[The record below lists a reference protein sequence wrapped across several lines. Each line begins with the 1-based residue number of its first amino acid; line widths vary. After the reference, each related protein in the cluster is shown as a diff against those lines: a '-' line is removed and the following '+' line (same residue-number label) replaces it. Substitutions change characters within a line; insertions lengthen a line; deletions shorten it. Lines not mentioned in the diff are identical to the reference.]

1 MPRGGAAKAP
11 RKLVTLS
18 VNQKLEHIRK
28 LEAGASVKSVCEEY
42 GVKKQTVSDI
52 RKAKDKLLAFS
63 LKYYVVEGREN
74 SFVGGRK
81 RMRVSK
87 DENLKEAITKWFV
100 QQRSCGVKVRGIA
113 IQDAAQ
119 KLARHMGITDFT
131 ASDGWLWRFRNRHG
145 IGNKVLH
152 GKQQMRQ
159 PKMFSRLG
167 KR

>member
-63 LKYYVVEGREN
+63 LKYNVVEGREN

-87 DENLKEAITKWFV
+87 DENLEEAVTKWFV

-145 IGNKVLH
+145 IGNKVL
-152 GKQQMRQ
+152 
-159 PKMFSRLG
+159 LG
-167 KR
+167 EAASAPTEDV